1 MAAIRY
7 GLIGL
12 AVCVIF
18 KYLNVPALSMVV
30 GLLALG
36 AAALVVSVFEIFHP
50 VD

>member
-1 MAAIRY
+1 
-7 GLIGL
+7 
-12 AVCVIF
+12 
-18 KYLNVPALSMVV
+18 VV